1 MMENIISSDKIS
13 MHCRLIVYSYLD
25 IHDVLDR
32 ITYVSKRDRRELENS
47 VIASKSK
54 NWECPMF
61 EHDYH
66 YEAVHPYSISRYHE
80 TVNKA

>member
-1 MMENIISSDKIS
+1 MTEIISSCQKIS
-13 MHCRLIVYSYLD
+13 THCRLIVYSYLD

-32 ITYVSKRDRRELENS
+32 ITYVSRRDRRELENS
-47 VIASKSK
+47 MIASKSK

-66 YEAVHPYSISRYHE
+66 YEAVHPYSIGRFHE
-80 TVNKA
+80 TVKKA